1 MKIISMLNLSIVLGF
16 AFMMIVFG
24 YRFIRGKRISI
35 SDMFFEIFLVTSIIF
50 FIQVCIFVLK
60 AVS

>member
-1 MKIISMLNLSIVLGF
+1 MKIISMLNLSIALGF

-35 SDMFFEIFLVTSIIF
+35 SDMFYLCSWNECSFYYITNSV
-50 FIQVCIFVLK
+50 
-60 AVS
+60 